1 MLSTAYR
8 LRLEEICRKIV
19 LGEQIDLSDMIW
31 AEKLAKSHTT
41 AREWLNKARR
51 KAANPDMVEGS
62 MDDFMNKMGL
72 GDPDPSNYR
81 TGFQS
86 ADEIV
91 DWFKQDKP
99 DDCRQRD

>member
-1 MLSTAYR
+1 MLSTQYR

-19 LGEQIDLSDMIW
+19 LQEQVGLEDIIW

-99 DDCRQRD
+99 DDWRQRD